1 MLQRVKTIQRLS
13 QWVLNQIVQDVPED
27 SALCEF
33 DCRKGQC
40 TQGEW
45 QECERRLNRAE
56 GELMPVSAKLQEPVS
71 DSQTETTTEASAVS
85 S

>member
-1 MLQRVKTIQRLS
+1 MMQRVKTIQRLS

-33 DCRKGQC
+33 GCRKGQC

-45 QECERRLNRAE
+45 AMCERRLHRAQ
-56 GELMPVSAKLQEPVS
+56 GELMPASAEDQEP
-71 DSQTETTTEASAVS
+71 SQDLQTQKMTEASALTL
-85 S
+85 